1 MEFLLGPLAPL
12 PHRITTTATA
22 TTTVRKEAEGQD
34 GASAQSGKRN
44 QTQVRPQVD
53 SGTFLDEVKNITL
66 CTGNRQRS
74 FLREVMPVG
83 RQTVRSALGEELP
96 VERTQGLGGLEE
108 GVGSEDGGDNLA
120 SGVDRAFAV

>member
-1 MEFLLGPLAPL
+1 MGHL
-12 PHRITTTATA
+12 HR
-22 TTTVRKEAEGQD
+22 
-34 GASAQSGKRN
+34 SGKRN